1 MSKESLIKCPKCG
14 VNINI
19 SDVLYKDIDATLK
32 KSYEKKFLSVEKEKQ
47 ELEKKLHSDYESKLK
62 SEKTN
67 MEKML
72 RGKIEKKTSKGM
84 EQLKKELE
92 AKKKQVKE
100 LNIKN
105 IEIEKLKK
113 SNEEMEKKLSSE
125 YQSKL
130 KLEKANIEKKIRGQI
145 ENETSESMEQL
156 KKELEAK
163 TKQVKELNLK
173 NIEIEKLKREKNE
186 LKETIELEKE
196 RELTA
201 KLNEER
207 IKIKR
212 SVEEGSNL
220 KIKEQEKIINDL
232 KVQIDEVK
240 RKAEQGSVQLQGEIQ
255 ELEIENTL
263 RLLYPL
269 DDISEVKKGQKGAD
283 IIQTVKNPGGT
294 VCGKIYYESKRTK
307 HFDNSWLQKLKD
319 DNQSVN
325 ADVLVLITE
334 AMSDDIEK
342 YAIKDGV
349 WICSYSEFKP
359 FSLVIRFAL
368 IEAQKHKTIN
378 KGQSA
383 MELIYGY
390 LTSVEF
396 KGQFESIVTGF
407 KQLEEGYHDEQKKIQ
422 KIWKEREKQLERIW
436 TNTINI
442 YGSLK
447 GLGGD
452 SIPEI
457 KMLED

>member
-14 VNINI
+14 VSINVN
-19 SDVLYKDIDATLK
+19 DVLYKDIDTTLK
-32 KSYEKKFLSVEKEKQ
+32 KNYEKKLLSIEKEKE
-47 ELEKKLHSDYESKLK
+47 ELEKKLHSEYQSKLK
-62 SEKTN
+62 SEKT
-67 MEKML
+67 
-72 RGKIEKKTSKGM
+72 
-84 EQLKKELE
+84 
-92 AKKKQVKE
+92 
-100 LNIKN
+100 
-105 IEIEKLKK
+105 
-113 SNEEMEKKLSSE
+113 
-125 YQSKL
+125 
-130 KLEKANIEKKIRGQI
+130 NIEKKIRGQI

-156 KKELEAK
+156 KKELDAK

-173 NIEIEKLKREKNE
+173 SVEIEKLKREKDE
-186 LKETIELEKE
+186 LRETIELEKE

-220 KIKEQEKIINDL
+220 KIRELEKTINDL
-232 KVQIDEVK
+232 KINLDETK
-240 RKAEQGSVQLQGEIQ
+240 RRAEQGSVQLQGEIQ
-255 ELEIENTL
+255 ELEIENIL
-263 RLLYPL
+263 RSSYSI
-269 DDISEVKKGQKGAD
+269 DEISEVKKGQRGAD

-334 AMSDDIEK
+334 AMPDGIEK
-342 YAIKDGV
+342 YDIKDGV
-349 WICSYSEFKP
+349 WICSYSEFKA

-368 IEAQKHKTIN
+368 IEAQKHKSIT
-378 KGQSA
+378 KGQST

-390 LTSVEF
+390 LTSIEF

-407 KQLEEGYHDEQKKIQ
+407 KQLEEGYLDEQKKIQ

-436 TNTINI
+436 INTIGI

-447 GLGGD
+447 GLGGS